1 MLDLTQP
8 APEAYPQLTPGVT
21 PRWRH
26 RQESNLL
33 HAVQEAA
40 SWTSTRNP
48 KPHVERG
55 PTWRRGAPTEL
66 RPLLEPP
73 YLAGGLPSA
82 HAVDVDYARAVYG
95 VLTMLG
101 TLIHQPDYKTDFPTY
116 ARYITT
122 RTLLAATSWRASAVR
137 GSDSSPGRALGAD
150 RDGGPSNP
158 SSSISP
164 VWSPARTSIPSGR
177 AATIAF
183 EPARP

>member
-101 TLIHQPDYKTDFPTY
+101 TLTHQPDYKEGLPRLRQVHNDPD
-116 ARYITT
+116 APGSH
-122 RTLLAATSWRASAVR
+122 LLASIRGARLGLVAGASTRRRPRWRPVESVELNLS
-137 GSDSSPGRALGAD
+137 GMESCPDLDSERARCDD
-150 RDGGPSNP
+150 RL
-158 SSSISP
+158 
-164 VWSPARTSIPSGR
+164 
-177 AATIAF
+177 
-183 EPARP
+183 